1 MALKTVTSLAIIL
14 FLQVLTT
21 IAADL
26 SGEVVG
32 VLDGDTIEV
41 MHNHHAEHIRL
52 NGIDCPEKG
61 QVFGQ
66 RAKQTAS
73 RLGYGKEVPLETFG
87 KDKYGRTIADV
98 LLPDGTNV
106 KHASQ
111 RRLVLVAS
119 EVCGGSY
126 GARKVRA

>member
-21 IAADL
+21 IAAYV

-32 VLDGDTIEV
+32 VLDGETLEIL
-41 MHNHHAEHIRL
+41 HNHHPERIRL

-61 QVFGQ
+61 QAFGQ
-66 RAKQTAS
+66 RAKQTAP
-73 RLGYGKEVPLETFG
+73 RLGYGKEVPLESFG

-98 LLPDGTNV
+98 FLPDGTNV
-106 KHASQ
+106 NHA
-111 RRLVLVAS
+111 LVKD
-119 EVCGGSY
+119 G
-126 GARKVRA
+126 